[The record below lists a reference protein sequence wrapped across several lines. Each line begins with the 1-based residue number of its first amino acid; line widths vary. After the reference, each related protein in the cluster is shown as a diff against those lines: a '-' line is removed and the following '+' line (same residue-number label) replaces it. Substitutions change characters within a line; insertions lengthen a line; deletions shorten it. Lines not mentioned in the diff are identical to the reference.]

1 MSIPSV
7 STRRPVAV
15 WMLFLGV
22 VLLGAISYVRL
33 PIDLLPDVSYPRL
46 VVYTLYP
53 EVAPSEVER
62 LVTERVE
69 AAAATVPGVDR
80 VSSTSRYG
88 VSLVTIRFAWGTDM
102 DFAMLNVRERMDNVR
117 GQLPQSVTRPVILR
131 VDPESEP
138 VMTLSVVGG
147 EDLWATKEFAETVFR
162 RRLEQLDGIAQAAVA
177 GGLDREI
184 QVDVNPRAID
194 AYGLTLEEIATALD
208 RANVSA
214 PGGTILQGRY
224 RYPLR
229 TLGEFRTV
237 EEIADVVVARR
248 QVGAGGQ
255 GSGAGAGGGGAAAGP
270 ATDASGFQVIRLRDI
285 ARVVDGFAE
294 REAIARYGGTESVG
308 VLVFKESGANTVRV
322 AERVNEVVAQLASEY
337 DDFHVDVAGDQA
349 DFIAASISNVVQ
361 ALVLGG
367 MLAFLV
373 LFLFLRDS
381 RYPFAIAL
389 AIPISVVAT
398 FAMMDAAGVSLN
410 IMSLGGLALGV
421 GMLVDNSIIVLEN
434 IFRHREELGRDAVEA
449 AAVGAEEVQS
459 AITASTLTTVSVFG
473 PIIYVEGV
481 AGELFE
487 DLSLAVAFSLLA
499 SLVVALTLLPSLAAR
514 FGGVPAVAED
524 GPEERV
530 RPDPTGRV
538 ARAAHMA
545 RAVLIA
551 PFRAL
556 AWLGRLAR
564 ELVLFWWREASGVL
578 GRVFGPP
585 LRAFDRSFDRFA
597 GRYHGALEWSLDHP
611 GRVLGASAGV
621 LVLTL
626 LAGTMLPRDLLPDV
640 DQGAFTVRLE
650 LEEGTSL
657 EATSDVA
664 ATIEAAALSDDEVEA
679 VFSTVG
685 RDARAYASGDRAV
698 GLHTATV
705 EVRMRAGGDTDA
717 AADRLRALGTEL
729 PAGSFSVETG
739 QATAL
744 GAMLGG
750 GEADIAVRVR
760 SEDLDLAFASADEI
774 ARLLEGVSSVG
785 NVRVGTDRG
794 QPQLQIEIDR
804 AACASYGIEPRLV
817 AEHVDRAMRG
827 AVATEFV
834 DFDRKIDVVV
844 RYPSDLR
851 YSRETLDGLRVQGVP
866 IRELIHVQETLAPSE
881 VRREDQ
887 ARVVPVYADVLR
899 GGLDAAVEDVQAAL
913 APLAP
918 TSAVRWEVGGENEE
932 MRRSFRDLAFAFAL
946 ALLLV
951 YMILA
956 AQFESFVHPLTILIA
971 VPLALVG
978 AVLALIATGEG
989 LNTMS
994 LIGAVILVGIV
1005 VNDAIV
1011 KVDFIRQGRERGE
1024 ALRHA
1029 ILEAGRVR
1037 LRPIVMTTA
1046 TTVLGLVPMA
1056 LGIGRGA
1063 DLRAP
1068 LAVAVIGGLVFATA
1082 LTLIVVP
1089 VVYQTIERARLAVRA
1104 HRRAADPGTGDTA
1117 GLTAEFPR

>member
-1 MSIPSV
+1 MPGV

-15 WMLFLGV
+15 WMLFLAII
-22 VLLGAISYVRL
+22 LLGGISYSRL

-53 EVAPSEVER
+53 EVAPAEVER

-69 AAAATVPGVDR
+69 AAAAAVPGVER
-80 VSSTSRYG
+80 VTSTSRYG
-88 VSLVTIRFAWGTDM
+88 VSLVTLRFAWGTDM

-117 GQLPQSVTRPVILR
+117 GGLPQSASRPAILR

-138 VMTLSVVGG
+138 VMTLSVIGG

-162 RRLEQLDGIAQAAVA
+162 RRLEQLDGVAQAAVA

-184 QVDVNPRAID
+184 QVEVNPAALD
-194 AYGLTLEEIATALD
+194 AYGLTLREIADALD

-237 EEIADVVVARR
+237 QEIGDVVVARR
-248 QVGAGGQ
+248 AV
-255 GSGAGAGGGGAAAGP
+255 GGGGPAGGRP
-270 ATDASGFQVIRLRDI
+270 GGAPVPGEGSGFQVVRLSDV
-285 ARVVDGFAE
+285 ARVIDGFAE
-294 REAIARYGGTESVG
+294 RQAIARYGGVESVG

-322 AERVNEVVAQLASEY
+322 AERVAEVIAQLADEY
-337 DDFHVDVAGDQA
+337 PDFHVDVAGDQA

-367 MLAFLV
+367 LLAFLV

-398 FAMMDAAGVSLN
+398 FALMDAAGVSLN

-434 IFRHREELGRDAVEA
+434 IFRHREELGRGAAEA
-449 AAVGAEEVQS
+449 AAAGAEEVQA
-459 AITASTLTTVSVFG
+459 AITASTLTTISVFG

-481 AGELFE
+481 AGELFK

-499 SLVVALTLLPSLAAR
+499 SLLVALTLLPSLAAR
-514 FGGVPAVAED
+514 FAGRDASGREEAGADFAPEVAPEPGRGRLGRTLHAIWRAPLKVAGVLLAL
-524 GPEERV
+524 
-530 RPDPTGRV
+530 
-538 ARAAHMA
+538 ARAL
-545 RAVLIA
+545 VGFWGTGIA
-551 PFRAL
+551 AGF
-556 AWLGRLAR
+556 
-564 ELVLFWWREASGVL
+564 

-585 LRAFDRSFDRFA
+585 LRAFDRAFERFA
-597 GRYHGALEWSLDHP
+597 ERYHRALEWALDHP
-611 GRVLGASAGV
+611 APVLGAAVLALIVTGAAG
-621 LVLTL
+621 
-626 LAGTMLPRDLLPDV
+626 GTLPRDLLPHV

-657 EATSDVA
+657 EATAD
-664 ATIEAAALSDDEVEA
+664 AAALLERAALADEEVEA

-685 RDARAYASGDRAV
+685 QDARAYAVGDRAV
-698 GLHTATV
+698 GLHTATL
-705 EVRMRAGGDTDA
+705 EVRMRPGGDTEA
-717 AADRLRALGTEL
+717 AAGRVRTLATTFPEGAL
-729 PAGSFSVETG
+729 SVETG

-750 GEADIAVRVR
+750 AEADIAVRVR
-760 SEDLDLAFASADEI
+760 SEDMDIAFARADEI
-774 ARLLEGVSSVG
+774 ARTLDGIPGLG
-785 NVRVGTDRG
+785 NVRVGTERG

-804 AACASYGIEPRLV
+804 VAAASYGIDPRVV

-834 DFDRKIDVVV
+834 DFDRRIDVVV
-844 RYPSDLR
+844 RYPSELR
-851 YSRETLDGLRVQGVP
+851 YSRATLEGLRVQGVP
-866 IRELIHVQETLAPSE
+866 IRQLVRIDETLAPSE

-887 ARVVPVYADVLR
+887 ARVVPVYADVIQ
-899 GGLDAAVEDVQAAL
+899 GGLDAAVRDVQRAL
-913 APLAP
+913 AVFP
-918 TSAVRWEVGGENEE
+918 TSSEVRWEVGGENEE

-956 AQFESFVHPLTILIA
+956 AQFESFVHPVTILIA

-978 AVLALIATGEG
+978 AILALLASGEG

-994 LIGAVILVGIV
+994 LIGVVILVGIV

-1024 ALRHA
+1024 PLRHA

-1068 LAVAVIGGLVFATA
+1068 LAIAVIGGLVFATA
-1082 LTLIVVP
+1082 LTLIVIP
-1089 VVYQTIERARLAVRA
+1089 VVYQTIERLRLAVTGRVGRGA
-1104 HRRAADPGTGDTA
+1104 VRPDAVAGPLDGGVPGSPA
-1117 GLTAEFPR
+1117 